1 MPNSGI
7 DATAKAIQVGSQA
20 VLATA
25 DGGQTSFLGGNIYP
39 SGTFEQKY
47 LTTNA
52 GSSIQLLGGEV
63 ILNAYDIGTASATV
77 SPTPDGNLVVGSGYV
92 GVGGQLIV
100 DNGIAVTTGDV
111 AIPDKIVHAGDT
123 NTTIRFPAADTVT
136 VETNGVERMR
146 ITSTGNVGIGTTTPA
161 AQLHVSA
168 TTTNT
173 AQITASISGTTMNV
187 TEVTAGT
194 LAVGNV
200 ISGGPDNVG
209 VSPITKITAF
219 GTGSGNTGTY
229 TVSVSQTVPSTSL
242 WASAAGAAT
251 IRLSD
256 TDTGIFSGQPSGTIE
271 FAGSAAASPGAGV
284 GAYISAVNE
293 TNTPDTALTFGTRNN
308 TGGGIDAKNDF
319 L

>member
-1 MPNSGI
+1 MPVSLRTLVGVNVSIDGIIPDGTGKIGIGVTPNSGI

-146 ITSTGNVGIGTTTPA
+146 ITSTGNVGILTTSPSQA
-161 AQLHVSA
+161 LHV
-168 TTTNT
+168 
-173 AQITASISGTTMNV
+173 
-187 TEVTAGT
+187 E
-194 LAVGNV
+194 GNV
-200 ISGGPDNVG
+200 R
-209 VSPITKITAF
+209 ITGAI
-219 GTGSGNTGTY
+219 Y
-229 TVSVSQTVPSTSL
+229 DSTN
-242 WASAAGAAT
+242 
-251 IRLSD
+251 
-256 TDTGIFSGQPSGTIE
+256 
-271 FAGSAAASPGAGV
+271 SPGSFGQVLHSSANGV
-284 GAYISAVNE
+284 FWDTPVTTADAVAYAI
-293 TNTPDTALTFGTRNN
+293 ALG
-308 TGGGIDAKNDF
+308 
-319 L
+319 